1 MILVEFRFFDY
12 VRYSLIERFVKRK
25 LKDESQD
32 DSDVLEEK
40 LRIRKIPKDELQN
53 HTLVLKDV
61 TKYYKKFLAVDR
73 LCLGV
78 NKYECFGLLGVNG
91 AGKTTTFK
99 MMTGDVRITSGDI
112 WVNGMNLKHSMKSI
126 YKLTGYCPQF
136 DALLENLTGRET
148 LIIFGL
154 LRGISYQE
162 CKKLAFKLAKE
173 FDFYRHIDK
182 KVCEYSGG
190 NKRKLSTAVSLIGEP
205 QVIYLDEPTTG
216 NYSIAFSLARNPK
229 LVIVISYK

>member
-1 MILVEFRFFDY
+1 MIGILLLIEYGFFDY
-12 VRYSLIERFVKRK
+12 ISYYLIEKLTKRQFG
-25 LKDESQD
+25 DESKED
-32 DSDVLEEK
+32 NDVLEEK
-40 LRIRKIPKDELQN
+40 EKIRTMQQDEIKN
-53 HTLVLKDV
+53 YTLILKNV
-61 TKYYKKFLAVDR
+61 NKYYKKFLAVDR

-112 WVNGMNLKHSMKSI
+112 WINGMNLKKDMKSI

-148 LIIFGL
+148 LIIFAL
-154 LRGISYQE
+154 LRGISHKE
-162 CKKLAFKLAKE
+162 SKIIAVKLAKE

-182 KVCEYSGG
+182 KVQEYSGG

-216 NYSIAFSLARNPK
+216 KRYIQFY
-229 LVIVISYK
+229 VGGI